1 MTIQS
6 SKLQISI
13 ALGIGTGLIYLA
25 FLAPAIWSI
34 DGNAMLEVAIS
45 IVKNQNFRVSETTGA
60 LGVDGYYYSMWYPL
74 LSILAVPLVAL
85 GLLISQRFNLPE
97 VYMSGA
103 CALVL
108 PPLFTALT
116 TALLV
121 LLAFRLGS
129 DRQGACLAALSFA
142 FGTIAIAYTR
152 EFYVEPLLALL
163 TILSVYLAFGRSN
176 ISVFGASLSAGL
188 AILAKPS
195 AIILGPLLSI
205 YLLLKKRHWS
215 VAITPLIGSVVFLLI
230 YAFYN
235 YIRFGNPLS
244 FGQSWMSNVLSEL
257 LASFVSLR
265 GIIFLIGGLL
275 GSPIYLFLKKR
286 HWLVAIT
293 PLIGGIILV
302 LIYAFYNYIQFGNPL
317 SLGQNSMFNVLSEP
331 LAKTASSQ
339 KGMPLIGGLLGLLA
353 SPGRGVIWYSPCVI
367 LGLVGFR
374 YARKSKFLEALLII
388 VFSFHFL
395 VINSGS
401 WWMGGWAWGPRYLLP
416 IFPLLLSLAALLTKR
431 WRLTLI
437 TLATI
442 GFLINAPNLVSF
454 YKRYYVNAF
463 EQQIEVNSPQIIWSF
478 EYAPFRQG
486 WSLASE
492 QINDAMQNDVRTV
505 FKSIGK
511 HQLRGALTRIVP
523 VWWWLLPI
531 AGIPQ
536 WVGALIAVL
545 MASFGLWAIG
555 TVIIER

>member
-34 DGNAMLEVAIS
+34 DGNAMLELAIS

-60 LGVDGYYYSMWYPL
+60 LGVDGYYYSKWYPL

-215 VAITPLIGSVVFLLI
+215 VAITPLIGSVVFLLV

-257 LASFVSLR
+257 LTSFVYLR

-275 GSPIYLFLKKR
+275 GLPIYLFLKKR

-302 LIYAFYNYIQFGNPL
+302 LIYAFYNYIQFGNSL

-339 KGMPLIGGLLGLLA
+339 GMPLIGGLLGLLA

-374 YARKSKFLEALLII
+374 YARKSKFLEALVII

-492 QINDAMQNDVRTV
+492 QINDAMQNDLRTV

>member
-34 DGNAMLEVAIS
+34 DGNAMLELAIS

-60 LGVDGYYYSMWYPL
+60 LGVDGYYYSKWYPL

-215 VAITPLIGSVVFLLI
+215 VAITPLIGSVVSLLV

-257 LASFVSLR
+257 LTSFVYLR

-275 GSPIYLFLKKR
+275 GLPIYLFLKKR

-302 LIYAFYNYIQFGNPL
+302 LIYAFYNYTQFGNPL

-339 KGMPLIGGLLGLLA
+339 GMPLIGGLLGLLA

-374 YARKSKFLEALLII
+374 YARKSKFLEALVII

-492 QINDAMQNDVRTV
+492 QINDAMQNDMRTV

>member
-235 YIRFGNPLS
+235 YIRFGNPLL

>member
-215 VAITPLIGSVVFLLI
+215 VAITPLIGSVVFSLI

-302 LIYAFYNYIQFGNPL
+302 LIYAFYNYIQFSNPL

>member
-34 DGNAMLEVAIS
+34 DGNAMLELAIS

-60 LGVDGYYYSMWYPL
+60 LGVDGYYYSKWYPL

-215 VAITPLIGSVVFLLI
+215 VAITPLIGSVVFLLV

-257 LASFVSLR
+257 LTSFVYLR

-275 GSPIYLFLKKR
+275 GLPIYLFLKKR

-302 LIYAFYNYIQFGNPL
+302 LIYAFYNYIQFGNSL

-331 LAKTASSQ
+331 LAKNASSQ
-339 KGMPLIGGLLGLLA
+339 GMPLIGGLLGLLA

-492 QINDAMQNDVRTV
+492 QINDAMQNDLRTV

>member
-1 MTIQS
+1 
-6 SKLQISI
+6 
-13 ALGIGTGLIYLA
+13 
-25 FLAPAIWSI
+25 
-34 DGNAMLEVAIS
+34 
-45 IVKNQNFRVSETTGA
+45 
-60 LGVDGYYYSMWYPL
+60 
-74 LSILAVPLVAL
+74 
-85 GLLISQRFNLPE
+85 
-97 VYMSGA
+97 
-103 CALVL
+103 
-108 PPLFTALT
+108 
-116 TALLV
+116 
-121 LLAFRLGS
+121 
-129 DRQGACLAALSFA
+129 
-142 FGTIAIAYTR
+142 
-152 EFYVEPLLALL
+152 
-163 TILSVYLAFGRSN
+163 
-176 ISVFGASLSAGL
+176 
-188 AILAKPS
+188 
-195 AIILGPLLSI
+195 
-205 YLLLKKRHWS
+205 
-215 VAITPLIGSVVFLLI
+215 
-230 YAFYN
+230 
-235 YIRFGNPLS
+235 
-244 FGQSWMSNVLSEL
+244 MSNVLSEL

-275 GSPIYLFLKKR
+275 ASPIYLFLKKC

-353 SPGRGVIWYSPCVI
+353 TPGRGVIWYSPCVI

-374 YARKSKFLEALLII
+374 YARKSKFLEALVII

-523 VWWWLLPI
+523 VWW
-531 AGIPQ
+531 
-536 WVGALIAVL
+536 
-545 MASFGLWAIG
+545 
-555 TVIIER
+555 